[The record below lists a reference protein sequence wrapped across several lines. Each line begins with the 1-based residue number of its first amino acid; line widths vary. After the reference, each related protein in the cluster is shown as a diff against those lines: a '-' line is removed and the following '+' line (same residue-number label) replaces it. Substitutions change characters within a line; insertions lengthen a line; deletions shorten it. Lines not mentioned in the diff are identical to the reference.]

1 MASARIPR
9 IIAITNKFA
18 VSAEQRQSA
27 SASVIR
33 TYQIPSDLSVIV
45 NSSPYVLHQHRV
57 GGDNSSITQD
67 KLGVDVVE
75 RRMANLNRLI
85 AAPISLIQ
93 LPFRRKDMVLPIE
106 GVKNLRDLVN
116 RVLLEHEDATLR
128 VFNISLFSSCVF
140 TWLCMWYEKNLFV
153 CSVFHSIQ
161 GRYEE
166 SLFPCLPCYAQFQKH
181 FFNIYSNI
189 VSLLSMVYT
198 KIVS

>member
-1 MASARIPR
+1 MEGSKKVDLIILVHNLAHKIPRLHQSEKPALSVLLDEVASARIPR
-9 IIAITNKFA
+9 ILAITNKFA

-45 NSSPYVLHQHRV
+45 NSSPYVLQQHRV
-57 GGDNSSITQD
+57 GGDDSSITQE
-67 KLGVDVVE
+67 KLGVDAVE

-93 LPFRRKDMVLPIE
+93 LPFRRKDMVLPID

-128 VFNISLFSSCVF
+128 VS
-140 TWLCMWYEKNLFV
+140 
-153 CSVFHSIQ
+153 
-161 GRYEE
+161 
-166 SLFPCLPCYAQFQKH
+166 KH
-181 FFNIYSNI
+181 FCIKLCFDMLMY
-189 VSLLSMVYT
+189 VV
-198 KIVS
+198 